1 MLQQSEGP
9 FFCPE
14 DSTECTR
21 KESAAGFPKNFAL
34 IRLAEK
40 HVAKLKLKEQA
51 SQNE

>member
-1 MLQQSEGP
+1 MLSQSEGP

-14 DSTECTR
+14 DNIECAR

-40 HVAKLKLKEQA
+40 TA
-51 SQNE
+51 